1 MNIENKQVDLA
12 GGALRPDA
20 VAAAGTVP
28 AESSVEAATYDGGAY
43 APSFRDGFGR
53 LVSRTLHGENA
64 GLLILVLVVFVGI
77 FAVVLRNTTFFSSTN
92 LLSIVKTTAPDA
104 VMAVPLVFV
113 VACGEIDLSFA
124 YIIPLSAYVAAI
136 LLPTHG
142 LILAVLGA
150 IGFGIGVG
158 LVNGVVTVGLGI
170 PSFVVTLGMLGFLEG
185 YAQVIAND
193 ATLTVVTRTFLSI
206 FGQGKVFGSTINASV
221 LWTVGVV
228 AIGAYVLS
236 FTRAGR
242 GVLATGGNQN
252 AARYSGIRT
261 NRVKIVVFIFAGIGG
276 ALGGLIYLG
285 QYTTA
290 AASLG
295 GSSDLLNVLAAVI
308 IGGTALTGGRG
319 SVIGALVGT
328 WLIGVIANALVIVGV
343 SSPEELM
350 AEGAIIIVT
359 VVVSSR
365 RGARRR
371 GGQSGVLQKVLAAV
385 GRARGTTADTTAGGA

>member
-1 MNIENKQVDLA
+1 MNMKDKQVELA
-12 GGALRPDA
+12 DGAAKPDVA
-20 VAAAGTVP
+20 VASGSTPVGP
-28 AESSVEAATYDGGAY
+28 AVEPTAHDVGAY
-43 APSFRDGFGR
+43 APSFREGLGR
-53 LVSRTLHGENA
+53 LVGRTVRGENA

-142 LILAVLGA
+142 LILSTLAA
-150 IGFGIGVG
+150 IGFGVGVG

-185 YAQVIAND
+185 YSQVIAND

-206 FGQGKVFGSTINASV
+206 FGQGKVFGSTVNASV

-261 NRVKIVVFIFAGIGG
+261 NRVKVLVFIFAGVGG

-308 IGGTALTGGRG
+308 IGGTVLTGGRG

-371 GGQSGVLQKVLAAV
+371 GGQSGVFQKVSAAIGRVQRRDADISV
-385 GRARGTTADTTAGGA
+385 G